1 MVRIAE
7 LNRKKV
13 DVNVYLQSTWSSL
26 SSFSPSPP
34 PFPSPHYWQQ
44 QKQLEIFAD
53 IAAAWLAHA
62 HVIFD
67 FRLFRATPSLFALFR
82 FQTAR
87 QSCSFSLSSVS
98 ILLCPSVSLS
108 PCLSVC
114 LSVCLCQSVSVLP
127 GRWSVD
133 FWQLSERIQRCCRR
147 IVTSEWWTNYCI
159 GHLGSFVVLS
169 SETFRYVALR
179 LTASIT
185 W

>member
-114 LSVCLCQSVSVLP
+114 LSVCVSLSLSFLVADRLISDSCQSESSAVVGGSSRRNGGRTTVWDISVA
-127 GRWSVD
+127 
-133 FWQLSERIQRCCRR
+133 LSCWVVR
-147 IVTSEWWTNYCI
+147 
-159 GHLGSFVVLS
+159 HLG
-169 SETFRYVALR
+169 T
-179 LTASIT
+179 
-185 W
+185 

>member
-114 LSVCLCQSVSVLP
+114 LSVSVCLCPS
-127 GRWSVD
+127 WS
-133 FWQLSERIQRCCRR
+133 L
-147 IVTSEWWTNYCI
+147 I
-159 GHLGSFVVLS
+159 GWF
-169 SETFRYVALR
+169 
-179 LTASIT
+179 LTAVRANPALLSADRHVGMVDELLYRT
-185 W
+185 SR

>member
-87 QSCSFSLSSVS
+87 QSCSFSLSSVAV
-98 ILLCPSVSLS
+98 LLCPSVSLS

-114 LSVCLCQSVSVLP
+114 LYVSVCLCPS
-127 GRWSVD
+127 WS
-133 FWQLSERIQRCCRR
+133 L
-147 IVTSEWWTNYCI
+147 I
-159 GHLGSFVVLS
+159 GWF
-169 SETFRYVALR
+169 
-179 LTASIT
+179 LTAVRANPALLSARRHVGMVDELLYRT
-185 W
+185 SR